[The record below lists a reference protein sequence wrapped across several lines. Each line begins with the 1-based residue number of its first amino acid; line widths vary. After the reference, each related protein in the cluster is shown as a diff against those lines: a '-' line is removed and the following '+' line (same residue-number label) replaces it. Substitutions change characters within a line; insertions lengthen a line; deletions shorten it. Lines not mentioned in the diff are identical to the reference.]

1 MKNLI
6 VAVDHGNAMVKTPH
20 RIFACGLKC
29 NKKRPS
35 NGESIK
41 FRGMWYTLT
50 NERTYLE
57 DKTQNI
63 NCFVLTLFAIA
74 KEITYNR
81 EYENGMEI
89 SLSVGLPP
97 EHMYDSEKKDNWAK
111 YFTQFGRK
119 IEFEYNDKNF
129 SIYIKRV
136 DVSPQGYAAVFA
148 EPALFA
154 NKYKSYIVD
163 VGGYTVD
170 VLTVQNGV
178 LDNHLIRSL
187 PMGII
192 TFFNAATNQ
201 VKTDT
206 GINIQED
213 NIEEFLRTGTTNRKD
228 VTEALERTWTE
239 YATKL
244 VNKLREL
251 EIDLRIQNV
260 VFMGGGASYLEKE
273 IKKVSEDS
281 KSVNIIRDIKA
292 NAVGYKKI
300 TEYLLSK
307 KRK

>member
-20 RIFACGLKC
+20 RIFGCGLKC

-35 NGESIK
+35 NGESLK
-41 FRGMWYTLT
+41 FKGMWYTLA

-57 DKTQNI
+57 DKTQNDNYFI
-63 NCFVLTLFAIA
+63 LTLFAIA
-74 KEITYNR
+74 KEIIYNR
-81 EYENGMEI
+81 EYEDGMEI

-97 EHMYDSEKKDNWAK
+97 EHMYDTEKKDNWAK
-111 YFTQFGRK
+111 YFTKFGRK
-119 IEFEYNDKNF
+119 IEFDYNDKNF
-129 SIYIKRV
+129 KIYIKRV

-154 NKYKSYIVD
+154 DKYKSYIVD

-178 LDNHLIRSL
+178 LDNALIRSL

-192 TFFNAATNQ
+192 TFFNSATNQ

-228 VTEALERTWTE
+228 VTEALQRTWSE
-239 YATKL
+239 YAQKL

-251 EIDLRIQNV
+251 DIDLRIQNV
-260 VFMGGGASYLEKE
+260 VFMGGGAAYLERE
-273 IKKVSEDS
+273 IKRVSEDS
-281 KSVNIIRDIKA
+281 KSISIIRDIHT
-292 NAVGYKKI
+292 NAVGYHKI
-300 TEYLLSK
+300 TEHRLSRQ
-307 KRK
+307 RK